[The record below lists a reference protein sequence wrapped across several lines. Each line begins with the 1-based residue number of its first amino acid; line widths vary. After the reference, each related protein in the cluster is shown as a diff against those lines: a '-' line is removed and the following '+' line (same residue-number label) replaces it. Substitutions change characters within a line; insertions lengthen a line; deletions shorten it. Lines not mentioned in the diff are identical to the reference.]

1 MTADTQNTENPDE
14 TLPTSTTEVE
24 VEKHSE
30 TEDVVGLCD
39 TALKPGLFVEGSF
52 DDKYHFHIGEI
63 ALVHEEQTCTVSFM
77 TRLKKSGT
85 SKDRYWV
92 FSCCRR

>member
-1 MTADTQNTENPDE
+1 MKLCQYMVLGSRD
-14 TLPTSTTEVE
+14 TSTPEVE

-52 DDKYHFHIGEI
+52 DDK
-63 ALVHEEQTCTVSFM
+63 CTIS
-77 TRLKKSGT
+77 T
-85 SKDRYWV
+85 
-92 FSCCRR
+92 

>member
-1 MTADTQNTENPDE
+1 MKLCQYMVLGSRD
-14 TLPTSTTEVE
+14 TSTPEVE

-52 DDKYHFHIGEI
+52 DDKYHFNIGEI

-77 TRLKKSGT
+77 TRLKKSGIYKQR
-85 SKDRYWV
+85 SLLG